1 MSDGEKYFVYLDYIG
16 VGIVVLSLSIL
27 FFEGL
32 GDNQTM
38 LTATYVNLLTVAGL
52 VVGAGTGGLRWAKGA
67 ESNAQAT
74 KSVLY
79 YLYAFG
85 SIALMNVFVKAVPLS
100 LDVVGTP
107 AKVIAVE
114 ISTAEEVWF
123 RGFFG
128 TWLANQY
135 RRAGLLGGMIAQAA
149 VFAVYHFFVYGDD
162 PTALMIVFGAGLVMG
177 YADIKAKSLSPS
189 LLAHFANNA
198 LAVGL
203 I

>member
-38 LTATYVNLLTVAGL
+38 LTATYINLLTVAGL
-52 VVGAGTGGLRWAKGA
+52 VLGVGTGGLRWAKGA
-67 ESNAQAT
+67 ESNAQSA
-74 KSVLY
+74 KEVLY

-85 SIALMNVFVKAVPLS
+85 AIALMNFFVKAVPPTLATTANIS
-100 LDVVGTP
+100 
-107 AKVIAVE
+107 KVIAVE
-114 ISTAEEVWF
+114 IAAAEEVWF

-149 VFAVYHFFVYGDD
+149 IFAAYHTFVYGDD
-162 PTALMIVFGAGLVMG
+162 PTALFIVFGAGLVMG
-177 YADIKAKSLSPS
+177 YADIKAKSLTPS
-189 LLAHFANNA
+189 LLAHTFNNA
-198 LAVGL
+198 LATGL